1 MTSDNHH
8 LSELKR
14 ATPARRRA
22 DALSLCYACHV
33 GAVGQLLPFSF
44 RPRGRR
50 ATRRARCRY
59 ATIAHGH
66 IPAASMPQDGAPRRA
81 FLRAHP
87 ARAVCSASFCTAF
100 NVCLYS
106 SRVELSAP
114 RVDVGRHGSRDD
126 TPRRPV
132 AHQHAT
138 RYELTRGDDKTE
150 RFIGAAPAPH
160 FRATR

>member
-1 MTSDNHH
+1 M
-8 LSELKR
+8 
-14 ATPARRRA
+14 
-22 DALSLCYACHV
+22 
-33 GAVGQLLPFSF
+33 GAVGQLLPFLF

-59 ATIAHGH
+59 ATRAHGH
-66 IPAASMPQDGAPRRA
+66 IIAASMPQDGAPRRA

-114 RVDVGRHGSRDD
+114 RADVWRHGSRDD
-126 TPRRPV
+126 TPRRSRGAPTRDALR
-132 AHQHAT
+132 AHAGIRQDRAIYWRGARSALSRHALTPAGT
-138 RYELTRGDDKTE
+138 RARKNHTRS
-150 RFIGAAPAPH
+150 GA
-160 FRATR
+160 R